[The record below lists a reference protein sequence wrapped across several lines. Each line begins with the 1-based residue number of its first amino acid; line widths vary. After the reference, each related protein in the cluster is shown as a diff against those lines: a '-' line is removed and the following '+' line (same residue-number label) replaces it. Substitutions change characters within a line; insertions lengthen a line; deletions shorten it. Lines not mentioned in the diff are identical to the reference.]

1 MFCPQCGKDVI
12 DGAVFCPKC
21 GYRMDQLDAYEE
33 AKAQERAEQGEQ
45 QTGYDEQLGDS
56 QAPTYDYS
64 EQQSANEYWTQES
77 ADGYSA
83 QQQSNDYPSQQPVNG
98 YPAQQ
103 PTTGY
108 EQTDNEQQGM
118 NSYGIPYEQQGV
130 GYNTSDPNWVSTPPF
145 VDNFIRMYTQKYV
158 EFNGRA
164 TRKEYWTYAI
174 AYFIVM
180 MFFAFIS
187 KFLFDKPEILTNLFA
202 VASFLPNLALTARRL
217 HDSGRSGLWAV
228 GIYIPFVNIALFI
241 FMFLGS
247 TPGPNQYGPLPVF
260 DASRNLHIYK

>member
-33 AKAQERAEQGEQ
+33 AKEQEMAEQGE
-45 QTGYDEQLGDS
+45 
-56 QAPTYDYS
+56 
-64 EQQSANEYWTQES
+64 QSANEYWSQES
-77 ADGYSA
+77 TDGYSE
-83 QQQSNDYPSQQPVNG
+83 QQQSNDHSSQQPLN
-98 YPAQQ
+98 
-103 PTTGY
+103 GY
-108 EQTDNEQQGM
+108 EQQGLDP
-118 NSYGIPYEQQGV
+118 YGMPYGQQGV

-180 MFFAFIS
+180 MFFAFLS
-187 KFLFDKPEILTNLFA
+187 KFLFDEPEILINLFA

-228 GIYIPFVNIALFI
+228 GIYVPFVNIAVFI
-241 FMFLGS
+241 FMLLGS
-247 TPGPNQYGPLPVF
+247 NPGPNQYGPLPVF
-260 DASRNLHIYK
+260 DAARNLHIYK